1 MSQMYRIMTFNI
13 RYASSEDGVNI
24 WEKRA
29 DAVGEIIQKS
39 QASIVLLQE
48 ALNFQLD
55 YIQQY
60 LGGWPRL
67 GVGRDDGAGGG
78 EHCAIL
84 YNPQKW
90 QWSENGTFWL
100 SETPNEPGSI
110 SWNSSLPRICTWA
123 KMRSQEYDFEVYVL
137 NTHLDHK
144 SAMAR
149 KNSAKLIKKFIEN
162 LSPEIPVI
170 LAGDFNE
177 SLHGEALKELQNE
190 NFLKPAWTT
199 VHPQVK
205 KPGTFHNFLG
215 MKNGVVIDHI
225 LINKYVDIC
234 GCEIDRQQYQ
244 NRYPSDHF
252 PLILSFAT

>member
-1 MSQMYRIMTFNI
+1 MAQTYRIMTFNI
-13 RYASSEDGVNI
+13 RYASPNDGENI

-29 DAVGEIIQKS
+29 SSVGEIMQKS
-39 QASIVLLQE
+39 QASIILVQE

-84 YNPQKW
+84 YDPREW
-90 QWSENGTFWL
+90 QWLENDTFWL

-123 KMRSQEYDFEVYVL
+123 KMRNRHNSEIYVF
-137 NTHLDHK
+137 NTHFDHK
-144 SAMAR
+144 SAIAR
-149 KNSAKLIKKFIEN
+149 KNAARLIKKYIEN
-162 LSPEIPVI
+162 LSPEIPVV

-177 SLHGEALKELQNE
+177 SLHDKALKELQNQ
-190 NFLKPAWTT
+190 NFLTSAWSTI
-199 VHPQVK
+199 HPKIK
-205 KPGTFHNFLG
+205 KPGTFHNFTG

-225 LINKYVDIC
+225 LINKKVNIC
-234 GCEIDRQQYQ
+234 DCKIDRQQYQ

-252 PLILSFAT
+252 PIILNFTL